1 MKPRR
6 LPSGAWNVRI
16 TVNKQTYSFTDPDKK
31 TVMRSPTRSTQWR
44 SRPFQRSKIRSNIS
58 YHSNNKSPAERQIQ
72 RLAGYFICRQ
82 RGSNPHMIGLVACF
96 VGIRSKLRSNSKV
109 VKYYHV

>member
-44 SRPFQRSKIRSNIS
+44 SRPSQRSKIRSNIS
-58 YHSNNKSPAERQIQ
+58 YHSNQKAPQNAKYSV
-72 RLAGYFICRQ
+72 L
-82 RGSNPHMIGLVACF
+82 RGI
-96 VGIRSKLRSNSKV
+96 
-109 VKYYHV
+109 